1 MIELRHL
8 RYFIA
13 VAEEGHL
20 TRAAERLGIQQ
31 PPLSQQIKAME
42 QELGV
47 TLFRRLPRGMQ
58 PTEAGLALLAEARAI
73 LAHLD
78 RALET
83 ARRVA
88 LGQEGRIAIGF
99 TSSAAFHPFVSAA
112 IRGFREAAPQV
123 ALALEESSTGEL
135 VEALRAERLDAA
147 FIRSPVGE
155 AADLVVEPLLDE
167 EMQVAVPVGHPLAS
181 GPGVIPLSALAEI
194 PFVLYRRPSGPGL
207 YDSIIAACRAAGF
220 SPRIAQE
227 APRMVSTLS
236 LVEAGLGVSIVP
248 ASMCRLDTGGI
259 ATLRLA
265 DRPALTAPLHLA
277 RRGVEPLGATRRFIE
292 HVRRMAAALRSEG
305 PA

>member
-1 MIELRHL
+1 MSLRQYEYAL
-8 RYFIA
+8 AI
-13 VAEEGHL
+13 AEEGSV
-20 TRAAERLGIQQ
+20 TAAAERLRVAQ
-31 PPLSQQIKAME
+31 PSISQQIRALE

-73 LAHLD
+73 LAHLE

-135 VEALRAERLDAA
+135 VESLRAERLDAA

-167 EMQVAVPVGHPLAS
+167 EMQVAVPAGHPLAS

-248 ASMCRLDTGGI
+248 ASMCRLDAGGI

-277 RRGVEPLGATRRFIE
+277 RRDVEPLGATRRFIE
-292 HVRRMAAALRSEG
+292 HVRRMATALRSEG